1 LKICPWRWWLE
12 EHSRMMGMTVCYSLH
27 PFCTYVLNL
36 SSHIFC
42 AGDLWWKM
50 PMSMAGKKK
59 KEKMQNGDWSQREKT
74 ETKSIKELYCS
85 LPIPP
90 QMHNWEG
97 REQASGTNGNKDC
110 YEAPPQRLTKTA
122 PSSFLIAL
130 LLNHLI
136 LISFQ
141 TASPWNSW
149 HLKCPRSGN
158 KLKTYHKMVKD
169 TSNNQDFS
177 FSLSKSYTR
186 RFMNFHHNT
195 GFPQGKRFYFLETCK
210 KWLEKCSFQ

>member
-1 LKICPWRWWLE
+1 MLLIAPILYICFESFFTYILCRRP
-12 EHSRMMGMTVCYSLH
+12 MMKNANVNG
-27 PFCTYVLNL
+27 
-36 SSHIFC
+36 
-42 AGDLWWKM
+42 WE
-50 PMSMAGKKK
+50 K
-59 KEKMQNGDWSQREKT
+59 KERKNAKWRLKSEGENWDQKHQRALLFLT
-74 ETKSIKELYCS
+74 HSTPNAY
-85 LPIPP
+85 
-90 QMHNWEG
+90 WEG